1 MLVNDLRHL
10 LRSVPFEPFQMVL
23 VTGETFDVRHRDFLT
38 PVAGSR
44 SAVVHMGVT
53 GQATVLN
60 TGMIVKVQFLQEQGR
75 TATA

>member
-44 SAVVHMGVT
+44 SAVVHISAAGR
-53 GQATVLN
+53 ATVLN
-60 TGMIVKVQFLQEQGR
+60 TGMIVRIQFLGDPPVPSP
-75 TATA
+75 